1 MRVCCVVDSDMLC
14 RFGVVPNTP
23 VGVDITCRFGVD
35 EMCRFVQPGMHPMDV
50 HHESVKAHCWRRGPV
65 VFVFVEGDPMLFSS
79 NVATWLHVL
88 PVVWLHVARLS
99 VARSLRHCW
108 QRLPVVIVD

>member
-1 MRVCCVVDSDMLC
+1 M
-14 RFGVVPNTP
+14 
-23 VGVDITCRFGVD
+23 ID

-65 VFVFVEGDPMLFSS
+65 VFVFVEGDPMLSSS
-79 NVATWLHVL
+79 NVAIWLHVL

-108 QRLPVVIVD
+108 QRWPVVIVD